1 MRFGVKLGKK
11 TNKRIAGGIIRMKKS
26 SIEKDPHIKAIL
38 MLFIYLVI
46 GVVIGLIIS
55 YGSLAIIQR
64 RIGNLE
70 SVQLIWHAFSTNFII
85 ETIIISMNLTLLLG
99 LLWSYK
105 KDFRQTQSPFLL
117 GLILFLLVLVFQ
129 SLLSLPVLD
138 IFISIIT
145 IGARQGIA
153 NIFLTYQS
161 AIFSIIA
168 HFFETIALIILF
180 HLSNE

>member
-1 MRFGVKLGKK
+1 
-11 TNKRIAGGIIRMKKS
+11 MKKS
-26 SIEKDPHIKAIL
+26 SHEKDPRIQGMIT
-38 MLFIYLVI
+38 LFIYLAI
-46 GVVIGLIIS
+46 GVIIGLIIS

-64 RIGNLE
+64 RIGSLDT
-70 SVQLIWHAFSTNFII
+70 VKAIWPAFSNNFII
-85 ETIIISMNLTLLLG
+85 ETIIISMNLSLLTG
-99 LLWSYK
+99 LLISYR

-129 SLLSLPVLD
+129 SLLSLPILD
-138 IFISIIT
+138 IIISIIS

-180 HLSNE
+180 HLSHE

>member
-1 MRFGVKLGKK
+1 MKFGVKLGKK
-11 TNKRIAGGIIRMKKS
+11 RNKRIPGGINRMKKS
-26 SIEKDPHIKAIL
+26 SDEKDPRIQGMIS
-38 MLFIYLVI
+38 LFIFLAI
-46 GVVIGLIIS
+46 GVIIGLIIS

-64 RIGNLE
+64 RIGSIDSLQ
-70 SVQLIWHAFSTNFII
+70 SIWHAFSTNFII
-85 ETIIISMNLTLLLG
+85 ETIIISMNLSLLIGLLL
-99 LLWSYK
+99 SYR

-138 IFISIIT
+138 IIISIIS

-180 HLSNE
+180 HLSHE